1 MADIKPYVDAISK
14 AVYGEEVR
22 GAIINALIK
31 VNDDNNSYQDLKKEV
46 VEAKDKVEE
55 EVASFDEKMQTA
67 TEIERKLSGTT
78 SAAEQTNDDLVAS
91 ILSGSRLKN
100 GLDSDIEEAE
110 HLKSEMPG
118 VIQAAGEAKSALEGS
133 VESAGT
139 AKRELDTSRESASG
153 MNDTLKQTIQNAGN
167 KDTQLSSTIDTAVMK
182 NNELNG
188 SITASEQKK
197 TALDGSIETAEAKDT
212 ALKQSIEN
220 AGTEKAAL
228 DKSRTDAE
236 TTKQNLDNSKSAA
249 DTSKQN
255 LDKSIQDAGTEN
267 TNLNN
272 TVNTANTAKEQIQE
286 VVNSGNNLK
295 TWLDGSISSGT
306 TLKGQLETAAQ
317 TGGTIKTNLEQV
329 IQDGNGL
336 KTELDTSIQTAEQ
349 KISTLTE
356 KNTAAEQNASTL
368 ATRNATAE
376 KNLADLKAAEGKAS
390 EILVGVEDIKAY
402 LGYPDTDIV
411 GVQVDYANKSF
422 QRLAGAYGLLGGSD
436 FDKFEM
442 FGGRRRCNL
451 ADDGTINAFYGDE
464 GYTEDGSNG
473 QVMVYQPK
481 FYYKVVP
488 LVLEPISGSIGYH
501 LRKANYYVSTKPKD
515 GFKLHPA
522 FYDENGAEID
532 HIFLSAFEGSV
543 FDVSANAYLLHDEQ
557 VADFSNDLFCS
568 IAGVKPASGLSQ
580 NLTRP
585 NIEAM
590 AKKRGSGW
598 HGDTIKAESANQL
611 LMIIEMG
618 TMNLQTAIGQGIVS
632 ISDNSSYSCTSL
644 TGSTSSLGN
653 GTGMA
658 SETVNEIN
666 GVQTTYTNDER
677 TSVTYRGMENPWGNI
692 WKFVYDVNFYGNGSM
707 RGGVPYICNDFNF
720 AENKNSGNYE
730 SAGFTLTNAGGYIS
744 AMGYGNEKFDWLFF
758 ASECSGN
765 SSLPVGD
772 YTWVAANL
780 NGFRIA
786 RLGGSWSYGGRAGAF
801 ALVAGYGVGARY
813 RDIGGRLVYI
823 PKAAEIAA

>member
-14 AVYGEEVR
+14 AIYGEEVR

-67 TEIERKLSGTT
+67 TEIEQRLSGTT
-78 SAAEQTNDDLVAS
+78 SAAEQANDDLIAS
-91 ILSGSRLKN
+91 ILSGNRLKD

-110 HLKSEMPG
+110 RLKSEMPG
-118 VIQAAGEAKSALEGS
+118 VIQTASEGKSALEGAI
-133 VESAGT
+133 EAAGT
-139 AKRELDTSRESASG
+139 AKDELDTSRESASG

-182 NNELNG
+182 NNELNE
-188 SITASEQKK
+188 SIRGSEQKK
-197 TALDGSIETAEAKDT
+197 TALDGSIETAEAKNT

-255 LDKSIQDAGTEN
+255 LDKSIQDAGTAN

-286 VVNSGNNLK
+286 VVDSGN
-295 TWLDGSISSGT
+295 TV
-306 TLKGQLETAAQ
+306 
-317 TGGTIKTNLEQV
+317 KTNLET
-329 IQDGNGL
+329 D
-336 KTELDTSIQTAEQ
+336 IQTAEQ
-349 KISTLTE
+349 KISALSD
-356 KNTAAEQNASTL
+356 KNTEAEQNASNL
-368 ATRNATAE
+368 DTRNATAE
-376 KNLADLKAAEGKAS
+376 KNLADLKTAEGKAS

-451 ADDGTINAFYGDE
+451 ADNGTINAFYGDE

-543 FDVSANAYLLHDEQ
+543 FDVSENAYLLHDEQ

-618 TMNLQTAIGQGIVS
+618 TMNLQAAIGQGIVS
-632 ISDNSSYSCTSL
+632 ISDNSSYNCTSI

-653 GTGMA
+653 GTGRA

-666 GVQTTYTNDER
+666 GVQTTYTNDGR

-720 AENKNSGNYE
+720 AESKNSGNYE
-730 SAGFTLTNAGGYIS
+730 SAGFTLANASGYIS
-744 AMGYGNEKFDWLFF
+744 AMGYGDEKFDWLFF
-758 ASECSGN
+758 ASETSG
-765 SSLPVGD
+765 SSALPVGD
-772 YTWVAANL
+772 YTYVTANL

-786 RLGGSWSYGGRAGAF
+786 LLGGHWGNGVLAGAF
-801 ALVAGYGVGARY
+801 SLRAAYGVGNRS
-813 RDIGGRLVYI
+813 RSIGGRLVYI
-823 PKAAEIAA
+823 PKAEETAA

>member
-1 MADIKPYVDAISK
+1 MANIKPYVDAISQ

-31 VNDDNNSYQDLKKEV
+31 VNDDNNAYQDLKHEV
-46 VEAKDKVEE
+46 VDAKDKVEE
-55 EVASFDEKMQTA
+55 AVAEFDGKVKDAEE
-67 TEIERKLSGTT
+67 TEQRLTDTT
-78 SAAEQTNDDLVAS
+78 STAKSAQMDLDNS
-91 ILSGSRLKN
+91 
-100 GLDSDIEEAE
+100 
-110 HLKSEMPG
+110 
-118 VIQAAGEAKSALEGS
+118 IQAAGKAKSALEGS
-133 VESAGT
+133 VESAET

-188 SITASEQKK
+188 SVTASEQKK
-197 TALDGSIETAEAKDT
+197 TALDGSIETAEGKDT
-212 ALKQSIEN
+212 ALKQSIKN

-236 TTKQNLDNSKSAA
+236 TMKQNLDNSKSAA

-255 LDKSIQDAGTEN
+255 LDKSVQDAGTAN
-267 TNLNN
+267 ANLNN
-272 TVNTANTAKEQIQE
+272 TVNTANTAKRELQE
-286 VVNSGNNLK
+286 VVDSGN
-295 TWLDGSISSGT
+295 TV
-306 TLKGQLETAAQ
+306 
-317 TGGTIKTNLEQV
+317 KTNLET
-329 IQDGNGL
+329 D
-336 KTELDTSIQTAEQ
+336 IQTAEQ
-349 KISTLTE
+349 
-356 KNTAAEQNASTL
+356 NAATL

-411 GVQVDYANKSF
+411 GIQVDYANKSF

-451 ADDGTINAFYGDE
+451 ANDGTINAFFGDE

-488 LVLEPISGSIGYH
+488 LVLEPISDGIGYH
-501 LRKANYYVSTKPKD
+501 LRKANYYVSTKPKT

-522 FYDENGAEID
+522 FYDESGAEID

-543 FDVSANAYLLHDEQ
+543 LDVSANAYLLHDEQ

-568 IAGVKPASGLSQ
+568 ISGARPASGSSQ
-580 NLTRP
+580 NLTRV
-585 NIEAM
+585 NIEQM
-590 AKKRGSGW
+590 AKNRGAGW
-598 HGDTIKAESANQL
+598 HGDTYKAEAANQL

-618 TMNLQTAIGQGIVS
+618 TMNLQTAIGQGIVNLPWS
-632 ISDNSSYSCTSL
+632 TGSDGTSSYAAI
-644 TGSTSSLGN
+644 TGATSSLGN
-653 GTGMA
+653 GTGRA
-658 SETVNEIN
+658 TTT
-666 GVQTTYTNDER
+666 TTYEGGVPVEYTVDGK

-707 RGGVPYICNDFNF
+707 GGGVPYICNDFNF
-720 AENKNSGNYE
+720 AESKNNGNYE
-730 SAGFTLTNAGGYIS
+730 SAGFTLTNASGYIS

-772 YTWVAANL
+772 YTYVTTNL
-780 NGFRIA
+780 NGFRVA
-786 RLGGSWSYGGRAGAF
+786 QLGSYWTYGGSAGAF
-801 ALVAGYGVGARY
+801 YLYATYGVGY
-813 RDIGGRLVYI
+813 RSRNVGGRLVYI
-823 PKAAEIAA
+823 PKAKAA

>member
-1 MADIKPYVDAISK
+1 MANIKPYVDAISQ

-31 VNDDNNSYQDLKKEV
+31 VNDDNDAYQDLKHEV
-46 VEAKDKVEE
+46 VDAKDKVEE
-55 EVASFDEKMQTA
+55 AVAEFDGKVKDAEE
-67 TEIERKLSGTT
+67 TERRLSGTT
-78 SAAEQTNDDLVAS
+78 STAKSAQTN
-91 ILSGSRLKN
+91 
-100 GLDSDIEEAE
+100 LDNS
-110 HLKSEMPG
+110 
-118 VIQAAGEAKSALEGS
+118 IQAAGEAKSALEGS

-197 TALDGSIETAEAKDT
+197 TALDGSIETAEGKDT
-212 ALKQSIEN
+212 ALKQSIKN

-236 TTKQNLDNSKSAA
+236 TMKQNLDNSKSAA

-255 LDKSIQDAGTEN
+255 LNKSIQDAGTAN
-267 TNLNN
+267 ANLNN
-272 TVNTANTAKEQIQE
+272 TVNTANTAKEELQE
-286 VVNSGNNLK
+286 VVDSGN
-295 TWLDGSISSGT
+295 TV
-306 TLKGQLETAAQ
+306 
-317 TGGTIKTNLEQV
+317 KTNLET
-329 IQDGNGL
+329 D
-336 KTELDTSIQTAEQ
+336 IQT
-349 KISTLTE
+349 
-356 KNTAAEQNASTL
+356 AEQNASTL

-411 GVQVDYANKSF
+411 GIQVDYANKSF

-451 ADDGTINAFYGDE
+451 ANDGTINAFFGDE
-464 GYTEDGSNG
+464 GYAEDGSNG

-488 LVLEPISGSIGYH
+488 LVLEPISDGIGYH
-501 LRKANYYVSTKPKD
+501 LRKANYYVSTKPKT

-522 FYDENGAEID
+522 FYDESGAEID

-543 FDVSANAYLLHDEQ
+543 LDVSANAYLLHDEQ

-568 IAGVKPASGLSQ
+568 ISGARPASGSSQ
-580 NLTRP
+580 NLTRV
-585 NIEAM
+585 NIEQM
-590 AKKRGSGW
+590 AKNRGAGW
-598 HGDTIKAESANQL
+598 HGDTYKAEAANQL

-618 TMNLQTAIGQGIVS
+618 TMNLQTAIGQGVVS
-632 ISDNSSYSCTSL
+632 LPWSTGSDSTSSYAAI
-644 TGSTSSLGN
+644 TGATSSLGN
-653 GTGMA
+653 GTGRA
-658 SETVNEIN
+658 TTT
-666 GVQTTYTNDER
+666 TTYEGGVPVEYTVDGK
-677 TSVTYRGMENPWGNI
+677 TSVTYRGMENPWGNL
-692 WKFVYDVNFYGNGSM
+692 WKFFYDVSFWGDGSLK
-707 RGGVPYICNDFNF
+707 GGVPYICKDFNF
-720 AENKNSGNYE
+720 AENKKDGNYE
-730 SAGFTLTNAGGYIS
+730 SAGFTLTNANGYIS
-744 AMGYGNEKFDWLFF
+744 AVGYGNPDYDWLFF

-772 YTWVAANL
+772 YTYISPNL
-780 NGFRIA
+780 NGFRLA
-786 RLGGSWSYGGRAGAF
+786 LLGGTWAYGGYAGSFCLHAN
-801 ALVAGYGVGARY
+801 AGVGARG
-813 RDIGGRLVYI
+813 RSIGGRLVYI
-823 PKAAEIAA
+823 PKAKAA

>member
-67 TEIERKLSGTT
+67 TEIEQRLSGTT
-78 SAAEQTNDDLVAS
+78 SAAEQANDDLVAS

-197 TALDGSIETAEAKDT
+197 TSLDGSIETAEAKDT

-220 AGTEKAAL
+220 ARTEKAAL

-255 LDKSIQDAGTEN
+255 LDKSIQDAGTAN

-286 VVNSGNNLK
+286 VVNSGN
-295 TWLDGSISSGT
+295 TV
-306 TLKGQLETAAQ
+306 
-317 TGGTIKTNLEQV
+317 KTNLETD
-329 IQDGNGL
+329 IQA
-336 KTELDTSIQTAEQ
+336 AEQ

-411 GVQVDYANKSF
+411 GIQVDYANKSF

-451 ADDGTINAFYGDE
+451 ADDGTINAFCGDE

-618 TMNLQTAIGQGIVS
+618 TMSLQTAIGQGIVS
-632 ISDNSSYSCTSL
+632 ISDNSSYSCTSI

-653 GTGMA
+653 GTGRA

-666 GVQTTYTNDER
+666 GVQTTYTNDGR

-720 AENKNSGNYE
+720 AESKNSGNYE
-730 SAGFTLTNAGGYIS
+730 SAGFTLTNANGYIS

-758 ASECSGN
+758 ASETSG
-765 SSLPVGD
+765 SSALPVGD
-772 YTWVAANL
+772 YTYVSANL

-786 RLGGSWSYGGRAGAF
+786 RLGGNWNDGVSAGAF
-801 ALVAGYGVGARY
+801 YLGAGDGVGARG
-813 RDIGGRLVYI
+813 RGVGGRLVYI
-823 PKAAEIAA
+823 PKAEETAA

>member
-14 AVYGEEVR
+14 AIYGEEVR

-67 TEIERKLSGTT
+67 TEIEQRLSSTT
-78 SAAEQTNDDLVAS
+78 SAAEQANDDLIAS
-91 ILSGSRLKN
+91 ILSGNRLKD

-110 HLKSEMPG
+110 RLKSEMPG
-118 VIQAAGEAKSALEGS
+118 VIQTASEGKSALEGAI
-133 VESAGT
+133 EAAGT
-139 AKRELDTSRESASG
+139 AKDELDTSRESASG

-182 NNELNG
+182 NNELNE
-188 SITASEQKK
+188 SIRGSEQKK
-197 TALDGSIETAEAKDT
+197 TALDGSIETAEAKNT

-255 LDKSIQDAGTEN
+255 LDKSIQDAGTAN

-286 VVNSGNNLK
+286 VVDSGN
-295 TWLDGSISSGT
+295 TV
-306 TLKGQLETAAQ
+306 
-317 TGGTIKTNLEQV
+317 KTNLET
-329 IQDGNGL
+329 D
-336 KTELDTSIQTAEQ
+336 IQTAEQ
-349 KISTLTE
+349 KISALSD
-356 KNTAAEQNASTL
+356 KNTEAEQNASNL
-368 ATRNATAE
+368 DTRNATAE
-376 KNLADLKAAEGKAS
+376 KNLADLKTAEGKAS

-436 FDKFEM
+436 FDKFEI

-451 ADDGTINAFYGDE
+451 ADNGTINAFYGDE

-543 FDVSANAYLLHDEQ
+543 FDVSENAYLLHDEQ

-632 ISDNSSYSCTSL
+632 ISDNSSYSCTSI

-653 GTGMA
+653 GTGRA

-666 GVQTTYTNDER
+666 GVQTTYTNDGR

-720 AENKNSGNYE
+720 AESKNSGNYE
-730 SAGFTLTNAGGYIS
+730 SAGFTLANASGYIS
-744 AMGYGNEKFDWLFF
+744 AMGYGDEKFDWLFF
-758 ASECSGN
+758 ASETSG
-765 SSLPVGD
+765 SSALPVGD
-772 YTWVAANL
+772 YTYVTANL
-780 NGFRIA
+780 NGFRITL
-786 RLGGSWSYGGRAGAF
+786 LGGDWTAG
-801 ALVAGYGVGARY
+801 VSAGTFSLYADNGVGVRF
-813 RDIGGRLVYI
+813 RGIGGRLVYI
-823 PKAAEIAA
+823 PKAEETAA